1 MEATAAFRYLAS
13 HANSLTH
20 LSQRRPLTPTC
31 RSQSSRLRR
40 GLCPAVLAGQSSQL
54 RSLLQDQARLTGPL
68 FQHRPGKSGIQYRPA
83 LRSPPTKTSLPLILR
98 CPVFRMSNSEDHRGT
113 PEAPGRVVT
122 LIERDFWTSI
132 AARHDDTAPERV
144 WGVAYRIRRDK
155 VAEVKDYLD
164 IREIN
169 GYTIHYADF
178 QPASAAGTSTTDH
191 LPEQNGATPRSIKTL
206 VYIGTP
212 TNPQF
217 TGYQEPQAL
226 AEHIYESRGPSGTNR
241 EYLLNL
247 EMALDALAPPESGDA
262 HITDLCDRIRKIDST
277 HHEEEEDTTAVES
290 VGTRSGMNG
299 GSADEVVGKNHF
311 RRRGSVIEQEETEK

>member
-1 MEATAAFRYLAS
+1 M
-13 HANSLTH
+13 
-20 LSQRRPLTPTC
+20 
-31 RSQSSRLRR
+31 
-40 GLCPAVLAGQSSQL
+40 
-54 RSLLQDQARLTGPL
+54 
-68 FQHRPGKSGIQYRPA
+68 
-83 LRSPPTKTSLPLILR
+83 
-98 CPVFRMSNSEDHRGT
+98 
-113 PEAPGRVVT
+113 T
-122 LIERDFWTSI
+122 LIERKFWTSI
-132 AARHDDTAPERV
+132 AARHNDTAPERV
-144 WGVAYRIRRDK
+144 WGVAYRIRRNK
-155 VAEVKDYLD
+155 VAEVRDYLD

-178 QPASAAGTSTTDH
+178 QPAPAADTPDADAACTTDHH

-247 EMALDALAPPESGDA
+247 ETALDALAPPESGDA

-277 HHEEEEDTTAVES
+277 KHEEEEEEDTTTVES

-299 GSADEVVGKNHF
+299 GSADEFVGKNHF

>member
-1 MEATAAFRYLAS
+1 MY
-13 HANSLTH
+13 
-20 LSQRRPLTPTC
+20 
-31 RSQSSRLRR
+31 
-40 GLCPAVLAGQSSQL
+40 
-54 RSLLQDQARLTGPL
+54 
-68 FQHRPGKSGIQYRPA
+68 
-83 LRSPPTKTSLPLILR
+83 
-98 CPVFRMSNSEDHRGT
+98 NSEDHRGT

-132 AARHDDTAPERV
+132 AAEHGDTAPERV

-178 QPASAAGTSTTDH
+178 QPAPATDTAGATSVTD
-191 LPEQNGATPRSIKTL
+191 LPEQNKDTSRSIKTL

-226 AEHIYESRGPSGTNR
+226 AEHIYKSRGPSGTNR

-247 EMALDALAPPESGDA
+247 ETALDALAPPESGDA

-277 HHEEEEDTTAVES
+277 HEKDTAVEGVEICS
-290 VGTRSGMNG
+290 GTN
-299 GSADEVVGKNHF
+299 GSANEVGKNHF
-311 RRRGSVIEQEETEK
+311 QRRGSVIEQEETEK